1 MSLQTTLIE
10 FIKQLLGTGSESIQL
25 RDYFAKDPQGA
36 LNEYG
41 LGHLTPE
48 DVHDA
53 MVLVQDND
61 TVSFDR
67 HYDTGAHFGST
78 SNWLGTAAAPPASEW
93 HQPGRDGGHD
103 GHRGWDGG
111 GKHHDPAEHVREHV
125 TNNYVTNNYD
135 DRDTIVDNSV
145 NQNIDTHGGNVHQSF
160 DNNSVT
166 ASGDGAVAAGHDI
179 SGSTVS
185 TGNGN
190 VVGQGNQVVHG
201 DDDTTAFGSGSASN
215 VGHVSADNGAGV
227 SVGGDASGHSSTT
240 DSFDRSTTETDTS
253 THVEDS
259 FNQDHYSSTQL
270 HEDDHSSTKVLSD
283 NHVGVGGHDVPVH

>member
-166 ASGDGAVAAGHDI
+166 ASGDGSVAAGHDI
-179 SGSTVS
+179 SGSTVT
-185 TGNGN
+185 TGDDN
-190 VVGQGNQVVHG
+190 VVGQGNNVVKG
-201 DDDTTAFGSGSASN
+201 DGNTTAFGSGSAAK
-215 VGHVSADNGAGV
+215 VDHVSADNGGAV
-227 SVGGDASGHSSTT
+227 SVGGDAEGSSSTSGSFNDVHDET
-240 DSFDRSTTETDTS
+240 NTNTHIDDSYNSTSESHQS
-253 THVEDS
+253 THV
-259 FNQDHYSSTQL
+259 
-270 HEDDHSSTKVLSD
+270 DDHSHTSIGSGNEVDL
-283 NHVGVGGHDVPVH
+283 HL